1 MIIKKIYDYSLSL
14 LHFPNLQKK
23 EHFDL
28 SPQKKKVFLPSTKTI
43 FYWCFL
49 IQQFQA
55 TPEQFR
61 PVICSRFFT
70 DFSPTFHTLG
80 ICRAMKD

>member
-28 SPQKKKVFLPSTKTI
+28 SPQKKKS
-43 FYWCFL
+43 FYL
-49 IQQFQA
+49 QQKQY
-55 TPEQFR
+55 
-61 PVICSRFFT
+61 FT
-70 DFSPTFHTLG
+70 GAF
-80 ICRAMKD
+80 